1 MQIAEIVEKGPF
13 DHSRTKVKA
22 GCIIEKI
29 NGEEITPD
37 KDITDLL
44 NNKAG
49 KKTLVSL
56 YNPQSKERWEEV
68 VIPVTNGQLNGLL
81 YKRWVKQRAEDVRNG
96 PAVVWDTF
104 IFNLW
109 EMEVSVLFTRI
120 FWENTITVTEL

>member
-56 YNPQSKERWEEV
+56 YNPQNKERWEEV
-68 VIPVTNGQLNGLL
+68 VKPVTSGQLNGLL
-81 YKRWVKQRAEDVRNG
+81 YKRWVKQRAE
-96 PAVVWDTF
+96 VVWDTF